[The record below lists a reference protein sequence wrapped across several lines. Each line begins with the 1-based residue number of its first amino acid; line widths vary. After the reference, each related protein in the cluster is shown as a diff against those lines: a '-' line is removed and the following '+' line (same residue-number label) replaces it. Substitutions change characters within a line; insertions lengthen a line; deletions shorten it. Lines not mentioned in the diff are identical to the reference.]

1 MPVSFGPNGRQLDYF
16 GSGPDAGA
24 WSSQDRYPRLL
35 ADINNDGKADIVG
48 FADTGVFT
56 ALANSSGNGGFGL
69 QQFQQATALW
79 GTTSGGWN
87 EPGVSRQV
95 ADINSDGYADLVG
108 FGVNG
113 VVVSLNNQVGT
124 NGTFAAPAFVADPE
138 VNSFWS
144 AQGGWNQDDL
154 PRFLASVS
162 GLPGATDIVGFSE
175 IGVFVSLNNGTGT
188 FSDPG
193 LAAGTEWWGDGPG
206 TGNWVGTQDK
216 PAQDIRP
223 RLLADV
229 NGDGVDDLVGFG
241 DGGVEVSLATGL
253 GNFAPHT
260 NVAGTS
266 FWTPSFGWSQDLYPR
281 LLADVN
287 GDQKADIVGFGLPQN
302 PGDTGVWA
310 SLNTSTAGIVSF
322 AAQVQVASAFWTPA
336 QGFANN
342 DTYPRE
348 LADITGDTKADIV
361 GFTQSGVWTSISTST

>member
-1 MPVSFGPNGRQLDYF
+1 MPVSFGPNGKQLNYF
-16 GSGPDAGA
+16 GSGPDTGD
-24 WSSQDRYPRLL
+24 WSSQDLYPRLL

-56 ALANSSGNGGFGL
+56 ALANSSGNGGFGP

-87 EPGVSRQV
+87 EPDVSRQV
-95 ADINSDGYADLVG
+95 ADINGDGYADLVG
-108 FGVNG
+108 FAVNG

-124 NGTFAAPAFVADPE
+124 NGTFAGQAFVADPE
-138 VNSFWS
+138 LNSFWS
-144 AQGGWNQDDL
+144 AQGGWNQDEF
-154 PRFLASVS
+154 PRFLADVL
-162 GLPGATDIVGFSE
+162 GGGTPDIVGFSE

-193 LAAGTEWWGDGPG
+193 LAAGTQWWGDGPG
-206 TGNWVGTQDK
+206 TGNWVGTQDR

-229 NGDGVDDLVGFG
+229 NGDNMDDLVGFG
-241 DGGVEVSLATGL
+241 DGGVEVSLATGN
-253 GNFAPHT
+253 GNFASHT
-260 NVAGTS
+260 PVAGTS
-266 FWTPSFGWSQDLYPR
+266 FWSAQGGWSSQNQFPR
-281 LLADVN
+281 FLADVN
-287 GDQKADIVGFGLPQN
+287 GDQKADIVGFHQPQN

-310 SLNTSTAGIVSF
+310 SLNTSTAGNVSF
-322 AAQVQVASAFWTPA
+322 AAAVQVASSFWTPA

-348 LADITGDTKADIV
+348 LADITGDAKADIV
-361 GFTQSGVWTSISTST
+361 GYTLSGVWTSVSTST